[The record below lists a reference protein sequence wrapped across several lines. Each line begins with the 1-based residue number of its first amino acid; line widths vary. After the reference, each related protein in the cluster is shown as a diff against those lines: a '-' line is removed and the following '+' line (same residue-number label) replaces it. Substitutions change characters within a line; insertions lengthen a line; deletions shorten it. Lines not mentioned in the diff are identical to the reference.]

1 MQAPLPN
8 ARHFNVVLDFS
19 QHLLFL
25 IATNT
30 STTRRAQCPSCA
42 ITYQLSNISRTQRPS
57 GTSVSLQE
65 ASWNIS
71 TVRCLRKKSAPR
83 HKYATQQVQRSL
95 HCKDTRSILRSG
107 TETMS
112 TVLPTTV
119 SQPTAWETSQN
130 HQESHQVPGTW
141 HPGTPSS
148 AVTESGR
155 RAVRNFG
162 KGSSNLSPRTISSAQ
177 DPCSPPSSTSSKRL
191 DQHHQKVHAN
201 AP

>member
-71 TVRCLRKKSAPR
+71 TVRCLRKKALPDTNMQPNKFNEASTARTPDRSSGLGLRRCPPCFQPPCLNLQHGRPHKTTKKVTKCPEHGTQELPAQPSQRVDGGPYEISAKAPR
-83 HKYATQQVQRSL
+83 T
-95 HCKDTRSILRSG
+95 
-107 TETMS
+107 
-112 TVLPTTV
+112 
-119 SQPTAWETSQN
+119 
-130 HQESHQVPGTW
+130 
-141 HPGTPSS
+141 
-148 AVTESGR
+148 
-155 RAVRNFG
+155 
-162 KGSSNLSPRTISSAQ
+162 
-177 DPCSPPSSTSSKRL
+177 
-191 DQHHQKVHAN
+191 
-201 AP
+201 